1 MDVLFLFFQQYEVD
15 NRVMS
20 LFTIS
25 ISFPEDQKLVVKY
38 VKDSRMKI
46 SDKISWI
53 GGNLGLFTGWT
64 CIVPVQGGGD

>member
-1 MDVLFLFFQQYEVD
+1 
-15 NRVMS
+15 MS

-53 GGNLGLFTGWT
+53 GGNLGLFTG
-64 CIVPVQGGGD
+64 IDKD